1 MTKIVVQ
8 KYGGSSVSTVE
19 NIKQV
24 ARRIMKTKE
33 QGYQVVVVV
42 SAMGNTTN
50 ELISLAKM
58 VAPSPSGRELDL
70 LISVGERVSMS
81 LLAMAIQELG
91 GRAKSFTG
99 SQSGIIT
106 TDQHLNASIIEV
118 RPDRIQQAISEDYIA
133 IVAGFQGMS
142 TKREVTTLGR
152 GGSDTTA
159 VALTAALNAD
169 FCEICSDVSG
179 VYSTDPRLVSEAVLL
194 KELGLHRAIAMA
206 KNGAKV
212 LQVEALQWCQQSGI
226 TLVANAT
233 VNPVGEGT
241 RLEARETKVE
251 DLPVVAFDT
260 QLIVIVEPTA
270 YQIETTQHCV
280 RLHTI
285 LNKQEVLIVDTRNLH
300 GEWEQWAHRLVA
312 TVSVLGGCTKEKIG
326 EWTHESFIQH
336 WWRDT
341 EGLTFLLERE
351 YVSEFVQKIHQQL
364 YTITPSI
371 ETFGV

>member
-58 VAPSPSGRELDL
+58 VAPNPSGRELDL

-118 RPDRIQQAISEDYIA
+118 RADRIQQAISEDYIA

-179 VYSTDPRLVSEAVLL
+179 VYSTDPRVVSSALL
-194 KELGLHRAIAMA
+194 LDELRLDTAIAMA
-206 KNGAKV
+206 ENGAKV
-212 LQVEALQWCQQSGI
+212 LHVEALRWCQKAGVVLI
-226 TLVANAT
+226 ANAT
-233 VNPVGEGT
+233 KHDFGKGTKLRPSIEKKEQPVIS
-241 RLEARETKVE
+241 
-251 DLPVVAFDT
+251 FDRNLVWEELDPLDE
-260 QLIVIVEPTA
+260 QLLTNRSAIQLGFSSGVQEFA
-270 YQIETTQHCV
+270 
-280 RLHTI
+280 I
-285 LNKQEVLIVDTRNLH
+285 LDTRNIH
-300 GEWEQWAHRLVA
+300 GFTGAVEIAS
-312 TVSVLGGCTKEKIG
+312 VSVIGDVDLFLIKRVIEDCNISLFHWLKQPKI
-326 EWTHESFIQH
+326 WT
-336 WWRDT
+336 
-341 EGLTFLLERE
+341 GFLQPEQVDVL
-351 YVSEFVQKIHQQL
+351 VLALHQAIFSQ
-364 YTITPSI
+364 
-371 ETFGV
+371 E